1 MSSVNAWNCQCCKE
15 TLYSTTIKCLLQST
29 ITVLRNNLPFIKQ
42 DKPIWT
48 RLKTVLN
55 VDLYGL
61 NECVSEIETANPN
74 VNDAKLELDTYT
86 FITNLFAKLT
96 PCRGSL
102 RIQKLVEMH
111 LHLETSCLQRRT
123 DTQLIWCNW
132 LKSGAPTHQQNW
144 RTFLVSSCKRSGVT
158 RTTNVSDALLSLK
171 TVIHVYLDN
180 IKDNKYARLRGR
192 TYIHTCRSYASP
204 ARWTNRVWPARLS
217 RWPIRSILGF
227 LGSFWR
233 AKFPKMWD
241 SLPRTSMKHRA
252 KFDAVSF
259 ILRGEL
265 INCAN
270 VHTKLQRN
278 KQTVTDISTPCL
290 SACVDNKGE
299 IFRGI
304 F

>member
-132 LKSGAPTHQQNW
+132 LKSG
-144 RTFLVSSCKRSGVT
+144 
-158 RTTNVSDALLSLK
+158 
-171 TVIHVYLDN
+171 
-180 IKDNKYARLRGR
+180 